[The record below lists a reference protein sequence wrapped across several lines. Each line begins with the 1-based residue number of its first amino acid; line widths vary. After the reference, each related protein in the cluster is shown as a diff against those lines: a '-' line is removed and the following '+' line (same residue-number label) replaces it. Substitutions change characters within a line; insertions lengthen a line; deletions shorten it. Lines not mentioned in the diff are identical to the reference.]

1 MWLIRMLEAQPVGDL
16 LGRVLLLQPLR
27 NLTSQPP
34 VSDQP
39 ADPGPTGLLVGTTPR
54 LTRPVAAAPTVA
66 VDLPGDRRGRPA
78 KLGRDVRETAS
89 CGHTEPDIF
98 TLVDRQPRSW
108 HLTHLRLGNDTLVV
122 QRAVAL
128 QPLPERGGAIFRRW
142 TSTPPRISER
152 RSASRLEPREPQR
165 LYPTRGLSWI
175 PPSAIRWRLRHQ
187 KPNPLIWITLVHVSQ
202 TRYS

>member
-128 QPLPERGGAIFRRW
+128 QPLPERGGRF
-142 TSTPPRISER
+142 SD
-152 RSASRLEPREPQR
+152 
-165 LYPTRGLSWI
+165 GG
-175 PPSAIRWRLRHQ
+175 LRHRLGSVSGDQ
-187 KPNPLIWITLVHVSQ
+187 PAGWNPENPRDSTQPGAYHGSHPRRFDGDYD
-202 TRYS
+202 TRSPIHSSG